1 MKIRIGMRLPT
12 DNKPYWTRQL
22 ELFAARM
29 NQAEVLEV
37 QYGKQDI
44 RGTESI
50 TLVDHRHCVPKQVH
64 FENKWALLGY
74 VQGYNSAHAD
84 YHDDFGQ
91 FKATPEK
98 AA

>member
-1 MKIRIGMRLPT
+1 MKISINIRLPKN
-12 DNKPYWTRQL
+12 DKPYWERQL
-22 ELFAARM
+22 QLFADRLDNSEIMA
-29 NQAEVLEV
+29 V

-50 TLVDHRHCVPKQVH
+50 TLVDHQHCVPKQLH
-64 FENKWALLGY
+64 FASKEMLLGY

-84 YHDDFGQ
+84 YHDDFAQ
-91 FKATPEK
+91 YK